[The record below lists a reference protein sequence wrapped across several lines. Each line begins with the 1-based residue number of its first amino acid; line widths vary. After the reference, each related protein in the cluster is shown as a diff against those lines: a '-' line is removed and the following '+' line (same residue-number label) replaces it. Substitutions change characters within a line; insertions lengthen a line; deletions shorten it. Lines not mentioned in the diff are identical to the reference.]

1 MVSRTPTKQPLFP
14 LPRAASGSPTKP
26 TPSPSPSPASARGR
40 RVLRRGEPR
49 EDQVAR
55 RNVRHL
61 PPRLPPPPPQALR
74 PPRRPRLPH
83 QAPRR
88 RRRLPPPPLPAAVA
102 VSSNAQAESG
112 SGRLAA
118 APAPAPAGV
127 AGEEDAVPGPRRD
140 AHPLP
145 DRPGGAGAAGTSPCA
160 PSSRARRSPSTS
172 SSAPGSTR
180 SSPRR
185 RPRSSSSSSPRG
197 LPEYASLVLDRLD
210 PRGALFAHRLYRG
223 ACRDAGDGRLVKDL
237 AATGRDLRRAVIVD
251 DNPNAYSLQPDN
263 AVPVAPFIDDADD
276 HELERVMGILSI
288 AAEFDDVRDA
298 IKRYK
303 EIVEAS

>member
-1 MVSRTPTKQPLFP
+1 MVSRTPTKQPLSP

-26 TPSPSPSPASARGR
+26 TPSPSPSPASARRR
-40 RVLRRGEPR
+40 RVLRRGAP

-61 PPRLPPPPPQALR
+61 LR
-74 PPRRPRLPH
+74 GC
-83 QAPRR
+83 RR
-88 RRRLPPPPLPAAVA
+88 RLLKLFARLAVLGSPPSAAPPRRLPPPPLPAAVA
-102 VSSNAQAESG
+102 VSSTPKPNQVAAVSPQLRSRSRRCRRG
-112 SGRLAA
+112 GGRCSWTSTRRSST
-118 APAPAPAGV
+118 
-127 AGEEDAVPGPRRD
+127 PRPTR
-140 AHPLP
+140 
-145 DRPGGAGAAGTSPCA
+145 RRGRGTTSPCA

-172 SSAPGSTR
+172 PSARGR
-180 SSPRR
+180 RVPRR
-185 RPRSSSSSSPRG
+185 GGRVRARRLHRG
-197 LPEYASLVLDRLD
+197 PPEYASPVLDRLD